1 MDTNKSIEELENDYW
16 EEASFDSYNVVTC
29 HKARKKPI
37 KQLSCEEIRCLIGQ
51 KIGLKYMLPM
61 AVDILRNEPFID
73 ATYFEGDLLLI
84 LLRLDKNDWE
94 YNQNELKCFTSILQ
108 SNRSQIEKCDV
119 ISNELLEKYI

>member
-1 MDTNKSIEELENDYW
+1 
-16 EEASFDSYNVVTC
+16 
-29 HKARKKPI
+29 
-37 KQLSCEEIRCLIGQ
+37 
-51 KIGLKYMLPM
+51 MLPM